1 MMNAYPRW
9 SILAVPLLGVL
20 VCAACSDPVPPPA
33 QGALTLYVDQ
43 PTTHVDGRSCPAP
56 GNTYQIA
63 ATDSKTKM
71 LAAPSS
77 ITPGES
83 LISGEQGSKISCSV
97 KKSSSGFA
105 FSGSIH
111 GNSQPSG
118 SVVDL
123 QMQAGAI
130 DGTTLTGTA
139 NVTIYTPELSAQFVS
154 TMACSVTVLQSQIKG
169 GSMWATFACPTVQAD
184 PSGACGIGS
193 LSTVVF
199 ENCDGS

>member
-9 SILAVPLLGVL
+9 SILAVPLLAVL
-20 VCAACSDPVPPPA
+20 GCSDPVPPPA

-43 PTTHVDGRSCPAP
+43 PVTHVDGRACPAP
-56 GNTYQIA
+56 GITYQIA

-77 ITPGES
+77 TTPGES
-83 LISGEQGSKISCSV
+83 LISGEKGTNISCSV
-97 KKSSSGFA
+97 KKSSNGFA

-111 GNSQPSG
+111 GNSSPAG
-118 SVVDL
+118 SIVDL
-123 QMQAGAI
+123 TMQGGTV
-130 DGTTLTGTA
+130 DGTSLTGTV
-139 NVTIYTPELSAQFVS
+139 NVSIYTPDLSSQFVS
-154 TMACSVTVLQSQIKG
+154 SMPCSVTVLQNQIKG
-169 GSMWATFACPTVQAD
+169 GSMWANFSCPTVTAD

-193 LSTVVF
+193 FSTIVF

>member
-9 SILAVPLLGVL
+9 SFLAVALLGAL
-20 VCAACSDPVPPPA
+20 GSAACSDPVPPPA
-33 QGALTLYVDQ
+33 QGALTLSVGQ
-43 PTTHVDGRSCPAP
+43 PVVHVDGRACPAP
-56 GNTYQIA
+56 GITYQIA

-71 LAAPSS
+71 VAAPSS

-123 QMQAGAI
+123 QMQAGTI
-130 DGTTLTGTA
+130 DATSLSGTV
-139 NVTIYTPELSAQFVS
+139 NVTVYTPELSGNFA
-154 TMACSVTVLQSQIKG
+154 SVAPCTVNVLQSQIKG
-169 GSMWATFACPTVQAD
+169 GSMWASFSCPTVQYD
-184 PSGACGIGS
+184 PSGACGIS
-193 LSTVVF
+193 SFSTVVF